1 MLALI
6 ALEFLLGCGSLV
18 ATNICDILKDPRRF
32 DGKVVTVSGRVKDSA
47 NIVLIKFFVLE
58 DDTGEIMVVTQ
69 RSVPREGARVP
80 VKGQVNQAFSI
91 GGRNLVV
98 VVEDRA

>member
-1 MLALI
+1 MAGTQFDTKRPPREGDCRGKQETRCGTSRAVQEHAMNSFRRSNASIGLLMLALI

-47 NIVLIKFFVLE
+47 QKI
-58 DDTGEIMVVTQ
+58 
-69 RSVPREGARVP
+69 
-80 VKGQVNQAFSI
+80 
-91 GGRNLVV
+91 
-98 VVEDRA
+98 